1 MSSTVSFAQEKRRLV
16 REYATATNAEGLWQA
31 LTTFV
36 PLGLLGWGMAVLAGP
51 HPWLTALLGI
61 PLTLVFIR
69 VFSLM
74 HDSGHGSLFRS
85 KRLNRGFGFVFGVLS
100 GMPQYVWSQRH
111 AFHHKTNGDWERFR
125 GPLTTL
131 STAEYDAL
139 SEGQRKA
146 WRRSRHLALAP
157 LGGFV
162 YLAFNPRFNWLR
174 GNLAMLWQVL
184 RERLS
189 GRSPPLAQGFATHR
203 SRYWK
208 NWREYRHMT
217 GNNLVL
223 LSLWALA
230 WQLPGAFFAT
240 YLIALSVAG
249 GVGIAL
255 FTVQHNFA
263 DAYASDTARWDAD
276 AGSLHGTSFLVL
288 PGWLNWV
295 TANIGFHHVHHLSSA
310 IPLYRLR
317 ECHER
322 NAHLFTDVRRI
333 RLAEVPGHLKYLLW
347 DRDAGRIV
355 SFVDHDRRRAGA

>member
-1 MSSTVSFAQEKRRLV
+1 VSSNVSFAQEKRRLV
-16 REYATATNAEGLWQA
+16 REYATATNGEGLWQA

-36 PLGLLGWGMAVLAGP
+36 PLVALGVAMALLAGP
-51 HPWLTALLGI
+51 HPWLAAALGL

-85 KRLNRGFGFVFGVLS
+85 KALNRGFGFAFGVLA

-111 AFHHKTNGDWERFR
+111 AYHHKTNGDWERFR

-139 SEGQRKA
+139 SDAQRRR
-146 WRRSRHLALAP
+146 WRRSRSLVLAP
-157 LGGFV
+157 LGGFI

-184 RERLS
+184 RDRT
-189 GRSPPLAQGFATHR
+189 GFAAHR

-208 NWREYRHMT
+208 SWREYRHMT

-223 LSLWALA
+223 LTLWSFA

-240 YLIALSVAG
+240 YLAALSIAG

-255 FTVQHNFA
+255 FTVQHNFEN
-263 DAYASDTARWDAD
+263 AYASDTAHWDAD
-276 AGSLHGTSFLVL
+276 AGCLDGTSFLVL

-295 TANIGFHHVHHLSSA
+295 TANIGYHHVHHLSSS

-317 ECHER
+317 ECHEQ
-322 NAHLFTDVRRI
+322 NAGLFTGVRRI
-333 RLAEVPGHLKYLLW
+333 RLTEVPGHLNYLLW

-355 SFVDHDRRRAGA
+355 SIVEHDRRRAAA